1 MSLILPRP
9 RRAAAVLAAAALT
22 VAGLSACSSTSGK
35 KVYVVGY
42 SVPAPAYSAV
52 GDAFAK
58 TSEGKDV
65 SLVSTFGPSGTEAKA
80 VAGGQK
86 ADVVNFSTPGD
97 LTSLVPSK
105 VDSDWNQ
112 GPTKGYIT
120 KSVVVIV
127 VQKGNPL
134 GVKGWDDLVKPGVK
148 IVTPVPSTSGSAK
161 WNILAAYEHVIADGG
176 TPAQATDY
184 LKNFFGHV
192 VSRPASGSEATQQ
205 FLNGTGNV
213 LISYESEAILAKQA
227 DKPLDYIVPDETVQ
241 IENPAAVTSAASDQG
256 KAFLNYAES
265 EAGQEIFAGSGFRP
279 ALPGVK
285 VGTVQGANDP
295 NNPFP
300 TPAHLITVESLGGWD
315 KVNEQFF
322 GDNGIST
329 SLGA

>member
-1 MSLILPRP
+1 MSLTLTRP
-9 RRAAAVLAAAALT
+9 RKAAAVLAAAAVT
-22 VAGLSACSSTSGK
+22 VAGLTACSSSSGK

-42 SVPAPAYSAV
+42 SVPAPAYSAL

-58 TSEGKDV
+58 TSDGKDV
-65 SLVSTFGPSGTEAKA
+65 SLVTTFGPSGTEAKA

-97 LTSLVPSK
+97 LTSLVPAK
-105 VDSDWNQ
+105 VDSGWDQ

-134 GVKGWDDLVKPGVK
+134 GIKGWDDLVKPGVK

-176 TPAQATDY
+176 TAAQATDY

-227 DKPLDYIVPDETVQ
+227 DKPIDYIVPDETVQ

-265 EAGQEIFAGSGFRP
+265 AAGQEIFASKGFRP

-295 NNPFP
+295 SNPFP
-300 TPAHLITVESLGGWD
+300 TPTHLITVESLGGWD
-315 KVNEQFF
+315 KVNDQFF